1 MHRYATCA
9 GPLAHTSQKR
19 QGCGCMGQESHG
31 RLRVLAARRHP
42 PPVLPSDATRVL
54 CDRGALVRL
63 EGGRL
68 QSLCRGVAGCPISTW
83 TPAPSHRH
91 VVCAPL
97 GSHHECLGAHQSRW
111 PLEQKLG
118 CQPRRHSLQ
127 TMAMQWAAMRSCLAG
142 IRRSNEVVRGWQMC
156 IHRQSFMFAQVNA
169 SNAVAAAYTQSLFA
183 IFCGKYTS
191 VKN

>member
-1 MHRYATCA
+1 
-9 GPLAHTSQKR
+9 
-19 QGCGCMGQESHG
+19 MGQESHG
-31 RLRVLAARRHP
+31 RLRVMAARRHP
-42 PPVLPSDATRVL
+42 PPELPSDATRVL
-54 CDRGALVRL
+54 CDRGALVRP

-83 TPAPSHRH
+83 TPAPSHH
-91 VVCAPL
+91 YVVCARL
-97 GSHHECLGAHQSRW
+97 GSHHERLGAHQSRW

-118 CQPRRHSLQ
+118 CQSRRHSLQ
-127 TMAMQWAAMRSCLAG
+127 TMAVQRAAMRSCLAG

-156 IHRQSFMFAQVNA
+156 IQYIDMYRVSCLRIELLND
-169 SNAVAAAYTQSLFA
+169 VAAAYTQSLFA